1 VRPLPADFNL
11 KRAFIAAMLEWID
24 AGWEIA
30 QFSSKAGVFFCNKGV
45 ERRMI
50 EVSPTNPRPD

>member
-1 VRPLPADFNL
+1 
-11 KRAFIAAMLEWID
+11 MLEWID

-30 QFSSKAGVFFCNKGV
+30 EFSSKAGVFFCNKGV